1 MVVSLCVPLSLSLS
15 LGVTGVLCRFPLRLL
30 NFSKRQ
36 GTKTLNCC
44 TTKKKGD
51 EKFWLLTKI
60 GTIFATKNTLKD
72 VLFEVPSGVSRESGR
87 ADARGDDDDDDDDDA
102 KRRR

>member
-15 LGVTGVLCRFPLRLL
+15 LLVFVAGVLCRFPLRLL

-36 GTKTLNCC
+36 GNKNPKLLDTH
-44 TTKKKGD
+44 KKKGD
-51 EKFWLLTKI
+51 ETFWFFLT
-60 GTIFATKNTLKD
+60 GPFVLKD

-87 ADARGDDDDDDDDDA
+87 ADARGDDDDDDDG